1 VLRLPPAGVVRA
13 GPGLRRAG
21 DFLVAAAAGAL
32 CAEPPP
38 RAAAAAAANTAA
50 GAAAAPALGK
60 LWVAGRA
67 RRYAPA
73 PGDVVIGIITGR
85 RGDAYEVD
93 VRGPCPAALPVLAF
107 EGATRRNRPTL
118 KDGDLVYARLAA
130 APRGGEPE
138 LTCLEAG
145 GGGRAAGGAGLG
157 PLAGGTLAALS
168 SAGARALLAAPP
180 PPALAALG
188 AACRFELAVG
198 LNGRVWITG
207 ETPAATLAVAAAL
220 AALEGG
226 GSGAA
231 AG

>member
-1 VLRLPPAGVVRA
+1 VLRLPPAGVVRV

-32 CAEPPP
+32 RAEPPP
-38 RAAAAAAANTAA
+38 RAAAAAAHAA
-50 GAAAAPALGK
+50 GAAAPAPPPLGK

-73 PGDVVIGIITGR
+73 PGDAVVGIVAGR

-118 KDGDLVYARLAA
+118 KDGDLVFARVAA

-138 LTCLEAG
+138 LSCLEAG
-145 GGGRAAGGAGLG
+145 GGGGAGGAGLG
-157 PLAGGTLAALS
+157 PLAGGTLVALS

-180 PPALAALG
+180 PPVLAALG
-188 AACRFELAVG
+188 AACRFELVVG
-198 LNGRVWITG
+198 LNGRVWVAG

-226 GSGAA
+226 GGGAT
-231 AG
+231 G